1 MNQTISLW
9 PVIAQVVLA
18 FAVYV
23 VLGIRRSEAVRSGA
37 AKVGQFRTRTTEP
50 DASATAANNIL
61 NQFELPVLFYVGC
74 LALLMI
80 TGVSYLTLTLAWL
93 FVLTRY
99 CHAWVH
105 LTSNYLRL
113 RSALFFAGAVLVALL
128 WLCLA
133 LKLAG
138 VV

>member
-1 MNQTISLW
+1 MNQTVILW
-9 PVIAQVVLA
+9 PVIAQVVLV
-18 FAVYV
+18 FVVYV
-23 VLGIRRSEAVRSGA
+23 VLGIRRTEAVKSGA
-37 AKVGQFRTRTTEP
+37 AKVGQFKTRTTEP
-50 DASATAANNIL
+50 DVSATAANNVL

-74 LALLMI
+74 LALLLI

-105 LTSNYLRL
+105 LTSNYLRH
-113 RSALFFAGAVLVALL
+113 RSMLFFAGAVLIALL

>member
-1 MNQTISLW
+1 MNQTVILW
-9 PVIAQVVLA
+9 PVIAQVVLV
-18 FAVYV
+18 FVVYV
-23 VLGIRRSEAVRSGA
+23 VLGIRRADAVKSGA
-37 AKVGQFRTRTTEP
+37 VKVGQFKTRTKEP
-50 DASATAANNIL
+50 DVSATAANNIL

-74 LALLMI
+74 LALLLT

-105 LTSNYLRL
+105 LTSNYLRH
-113 RSALFFAGAVLVALL
+113 RSMLFFAGAVLVALL

>member
-1 MNQTISLW
+1 MNQTIILW

-50 DASATAANNIL
+50 DVSATAANNVL

>member
-1 MNQTISLW
+1 MNQTVILW
-9 PVIAQVVLA
+9 PVIAQVVLV
-18 FAVYV
+18 FVVYV
-23 VLGIRRSEAVRSGA
+23 VLGIRRADAVKSGA
-37 AKVGQFRTRTTEP
+37 VKVGQFKTRTTEP
-50 DASATAANNIL
+50 DVSATAANNVL
-61 NQFELPVLFYVGC
+61 NQFELPVLFYAGC
-74 LALLMI
+74 LALLLI

-105 LTSNYLRL
+105 LTSNYLRH

-133 LKLAG
+133 LKLAA

>member
-1 MNQTISLW
+1 VNQTIILW

-50 DASATAANNIL
+50 DVSATAANNVL